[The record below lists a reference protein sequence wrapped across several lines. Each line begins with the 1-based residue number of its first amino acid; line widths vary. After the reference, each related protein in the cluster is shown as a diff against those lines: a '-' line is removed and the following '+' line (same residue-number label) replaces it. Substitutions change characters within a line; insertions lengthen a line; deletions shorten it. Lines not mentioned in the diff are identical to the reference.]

1 MSHHIPAHYS
11 DRYIN
16 QRYNKALYIVQH
28 LPNSSNVQPTKE
40 QKLEVNI
47 VMIIHVKGTKI
58 SLQSY
63 FSYMLI
69 INKYLKVI

>member
-1 MSHHIPAHYS
+1 MNNSSIPPHYS

-40 QKLEVNI
+40 QKLEVSCDDKKRIAYSQN
-47 VMIIHVKGTKI
+47 
-58 SLQSY
+58 
-63 FSYMLI
+63 
-69 INKYLKVI
+69 